1 MKKIRSGFVGII
13 ALLSAN
19 IGFKDFCTKFH
30 MRVMVKK
37 VLFMANKLW
46 VGETMILMKCLTWI
60 FRKCT
65 NVLYGVDWKNIDSK
79 PLPFIR
85 RRDAR

>member
-37 VLFMANKLW
+37 VLVMANKLW
-46 VGETMILMKCLTWI
+46 VGETL
-60 FRKCT
+60 
-65 NVLYGVDWKNIDSK
+65 
-79 PLPFIR
+79 
-85 RRDAR
+85 